1 MNDITSDQRTPP
13 KKSRKPIFLGCGLAI
28 MGALLITVILIAI
41 GSYLLVTGAADCYEK
56 EQSSSTSTTSARR
69 HSPPLTTEDS
79 PLSTTE
85 TSATP
90 TTVEEESEIR
100 TEQVRVLRIVDG
112 DTIAVEADANRG
124 LPGTDNDPSEHIVR
138 ILGIDTPELNAR
150 DQEPAEC
157 GAEEATAHLG
167 ELLTVQD
174 AVLLTFDPGTD
185 ETDRFGRSLAYVVTH
200 DDRDIGF
207 TMVTDGYAGAWYP
220 PSEPTPTN
228 YPAYAEAERKAT
240 AEGAGAHGKCE
251 GTLGRD

>member
-1 MNDITSDQRTPP
+1 MNDIATDQQTPP
-13 KKSRKPIFLGCGLAI
+13 KKSRKQVFLGCGLVVMI
-28 MGALLITVILIAI
+28 ALLITVILIAI
-41 GSYLLVTGAADCYEK
+41 GSYLLVRGAADRYEK
-56 EQSSSTSTTSARR
+56 EQSSSASTTSAKR
-69 HSPPLTTEDS
+69 HSPP
-79 PLSTTE
+79 STTE
-85 TSATP
+85 GSPRP
-90 TTVEEESEIR
+90 TTEVSTPPTTIEEEPQIR

-112 DTIAVEADANRG
+112 DTIAVEADDARG

-167 ELLTVQD
+167 ELLTIQD
-174 AVLLTFDPGTD
+174 AVLLTFDPVTD
-185 ETDRFGRSLAYVVTH
+185 KTDRFGRSLAYVMAP